1 MMAQSSY
8 CWWRHHFAAATG
20 SPYMV
25 PAAASA
31 GPASPSA
38 RAAATVAKTAV
49 LATLAILMV
58 FMVLSFSRSAVAE
71 WLRKGSD
78 RDLLVISW
86 NSWSDLPVEKQ
97 WSQGWL
103 GSHAVDEV

>member
-1 MMAQSSY
+1 MTSAADMMAQSSY
-8 CWWRHHFAAATG
+8 CWWCHHFAAAAG

-58 FMVLSFSRSAVAE
+58 FMVLSFSRSALAGG
-71 WLRKGSD
+71 LRKASD
-78 RDLLVISW
+78 LDLLVFSG
-86 NSWSDLPVEKQ
+86 NSWIDLPVEN
-97 WSQGWL
+97 
-103 GSHAVDEV
+103 